1 MVIVIV
7 VIVLVIVIIIFIV
20 ITRFG
25 RPHDSL
31 GPSVERVKHLAN
43 GFGYWGHAS
52 VPQALLKR
60 QLYVD
65 WFQTTKDN
73 TICLSLL
80 WIAIVENHST
90 LWALFLLWRLACR
103 GIFNA
108 QHNIRAMGHLPLI
121 KIYFSSAARTDG
133 HRR

>member
-1 MVIVIV
+1 MLLEVLIVIGINSCINRDSNSISNSCRNKV
-7 VIVLVIVIIIFIV
+7 IAAALIVLVIVIIIFIV

-73 TICLSLL
+73 TICL
-80 WIAIVENHST
+80 
-90 LWALFLLWRLACR
+90 
-103 GIFNA
+103 
-108 QHNIRAMGHLPLI
+108 
-121 KIYFSSAARTDG
+121 
-133 HRR
+133 